1 MWSILLVLAII
12 IYEVVSRRL
21 FNSPHVWTYEIITFF
36 YAIHFMILAAYTLLY
51 RAHVSIDI
59 FYLRISPRGQAIMN
73 SITYLVF
80 FFPFLYFLFQAGYDS
95 ASASWATQEVTLTA
109 RLPIVMPAMKTI
121 TPVTALLILLQ
132 GLSTFIRSLFFVAT
146 GKEL

>member
-1 MWSILLVLAII
+1 
-12 IYEVVSRRL
+12 
-21 FNSPHVWTYEIITFF
+21 
-36 YAIHFMILAAYTLLY
+36 
-51 RAHVSIDI
+51 
-59 FYLRISPRGQAIMN
+59 MN